1 MRTRSV
7 TKRKQTHPLGSH
19 PKRQTQVSAGHQ
31 NESRVD
37 ATHTQRHADAHMLK
51 YRVKDSET
59 LHNVSVRL
67 ITGQMAVSGLSEDVG
82 RMEVASLEDNKSSPV
97 NRHK

>member
-1 MRTRSV
+1 MKAVWT
-7 TKRKQTHPLGSH
+7 TH
-19 PKRQTQVSAGHQ
+19 
-31 NESRVD
+31 
-37 ATHTQRHADAHMLK
+37 THTQRHADAHMQK

-82 RMEVASLEDNKSSPV
+82 RMSLYICKLISNCVRMDTHAAN
-97 NRHK
+97 